1 MSRLV
6 AHPLL
11 LALLLAVAVRILP
24 ATDNYVI
31 GGDEALY
38 LTLGGHLAAGDGF
51 TADGIHPHSEFDPGY
66 PLFAALIYRVTNT
79 IPYDAALT
87 ANDVLR
93 LELPARLNLLVLG
106 ALLVIPI
113 YFMAQAFRPGDRAL
127 AIRAALLTATV
138 PAIALGVPNFEA
150 VSEQLYSL
158 ALWSGWLFLWLGLTR
173 SKSHFFLAS
182 GIAFGLAHLTRWEGL
197 VSAGT
202 AVIVAMVWLWH
213 KRRLTI
219 QLNGTAQQS
228 DSIKQSGSEIAEN
241 YNWTR
246 SKIGAA
252 ILSLIAGVLLLAA
265 PYALYQ
271 TARTGSVFST
281 KSIVHQLHGEA
292 LASNDPF
299 AWEKAYDN
307 YERVRDNPGLYPP
320 LPVYLWENRTQT
332 AINYA
337 RNTINQLRLILT
349 SPTFLFVLW
358 LPFAILGMRQFRRS
372 QNLFLAATLTPAL
385 VFPLSVVDARYLLPL
400 VPAGMIWTASGL
412 MVTDRW
418 LGERAPRLGGLIRRP
433 ITTALLA
440 GFVICD
446 LVAMF
451 LIPRPTE
458 YRSAGL
464 ALRGVLPP
472 HAPVLM
478 RRRPIAFYANVSY
491 ESLPFSDLP
500 GVLDYARQKTSEYF
514 IVDARTTPMVR
525 PQLAYLLNDYTSPQV
540 SVAFKSGETPR
551 VIVYRILR

>member
-6 AHPLL
+6 AHPLF
-11 LALLLAVAVRILP
+11 LAVLLAVLVRVLP
-24 ATDNYVI
+24 ATYNYVI
-31 GGDEALY
+31 GGDEGLY

-66 PLFAALIYRVTNT
+66 PLFAALIYRLTNI

-87 ANDVLR
+87 ANDVLWM
-93 LELPARLNLLVLG
+93 ELPARVNLLILG
-106 ALLVIPI
+106 ALLVVPV
-113 YFMAQAFRPGDRAL
+113 YFLAQEFRPGDRAL
-127 AIRAALLTATV
+127 ASRAALLTATV
-138 PAIALGVPNFEA
+138 PALTLGVPNFEA
-150 VSEQLYSL
+150 ASEQLYAL
-158 ALWSGWLFLWLGLTR
+158 ALWSGWLFLWLGLTHSR
-173 SKSHFFLAS
+173 SRFFLAS
-182 GIAFGLAHLTRWEGL
+182 GVAFGLAHLTRWEGL

-202 AVIVAMVWLWH
+202 AVLVAMVWLWYR
-213 KRRLTI
+213 RRLTI
-219 QLNGTAQQS
+219 QSDWRAQRS
-228 DSIKQSGSEIAEN
+228 DSIEQSEIEKAESSR
-241 YNWTR
+241 WTPTR
-246 SKIGAA
+246 IGIA
-252 ILSLIAGVLLLAA
+252 IGSLIIGVLCFAA

-292 LASNDPF
+292 LASSDPY
-299 AWEKAYDN
+299 AWEKVYDN

-337 RNTINQLRLILT
+337 RNTINQLRLLLT

-358 LPFAILGMRQFRRS
+358 LPFAILGARQFRRT

-400 VPAGMIWTASGL
+400 IPAGMIWTSRGL
-412 MVTDRW
+412 MVADEW
-418 LGERAPRLGGLIRRP
+418 LRERVHRLGGLIHRP
-433 ITTALLA
+433 VTAAFLA
-440 GFVICD
+440 GFVLCD
-446 LVAMF
+446 VVAMF

-491 ESLPFSDLP
+491 ESLPFSGLS
-500 GVLDYARQKTSEYF
+500 GVLDYARQKGSEYF
-514 IVDARTTPMVR
+514 IVDARTTPLVR
-525 PQLAYLLNDYTSPQV
+525 PQLAYLLNDYSTPQV
-540 SVAFKSGETPR
+540 SVAFKSAEAPR